1 MIKRVNIS
9 EDILKLIPLFYLQQE
24 GDNKIVLDKTHM
36 FCLGNHL
43 LEDMALALGLQD
55 ECIKGTENDPEGRAF
70 SEEATE
76 RMLSLHQYLKDNFL
90 EIESSIH
97 QFAVKGGVTEGQYV
111 CKDYELIWHKA
122 DAEKRTE
129 ECKELLNKENGEG

>member
-24 GDNKIVLDKTHM
+24 GDDKIVLDKTHM

-55 ECIKGTENDPEGRAF
+55 ECIEGTENDPEGRAF

-76 RMLSLHQYLKDNFL
+76 RMVSLHQYIKDNFF
-90 EIESSIH
+90 EIESIIH
-97 QFAVKGGVTEGQYV
+97 QFVVKGGVTVGQYV

-122 DAEKRTE
+122 EKRIE
-129 ECKELLNKENGEG
+129 ECKELLNKGNGEG